1 MGCNYYEVRPI
12 LLSTWLELP
21 EWNQQSTKMDE
32 PIAVVVEPKE
42 EKKDTRSRK
51 MLKLSIGLLIV
62 ASIALL
68 LYAASEAYSLLM

>member
-1 MGCNYYEVRPI
+1 MDYYFDSIEHFI
-12 LLSTWLELP
+12 D
-21 EWNQQSTKMDE
+21 NTKMDE
-32 PIAVVVEPKE
+32 PAAVVEPKE